1 MSWPMLYQA
10 HPRRLLAEFATEC
23 REAKGLGGVPSSWFA
38 SIKAMGFDWIYLLG
52 AWQTG
57 PRSREVSLRNP
68 IISADHSSHLPDW
81 TGNDVCGSPF
91 AIEAWVPHVDWGGLE
106 GLFSFR
112 ENAARHGL
120 KLMLDFV
127 PNHVGLDNPWAVNHP
142 DWFFRCDA
150 PSSAGKAEAAHPGGP
165 FLKHGKD
172 PYFPP
177 WPDTFQLNLFHPAV
191 RSAQQEL
198 IAAIATLCDGVRCD
212 MAMLPLSDVF
222 LTTWGHESIDIPGVA
237 ADQSDYWPGIIK
249 AARDVAPG
257 FQFLAECY
265 WDREWDLMCQGFDYC
280 YDKRLYERLAHGGA
294 HEVSGHLMA
303 EPRFLHKCAH
313 FLENHDENRSPEVF
327 KERLNAAAVITYLS
341 PGLRFFHHGQEHGFK
356 RKDSVHLSRAADER
370 RDPQTLAFYKR
381 LMAISSWAA
390 SREWKRLQPLQAWEG
405 NPSHGNLIA
414 MQIGNGSQALL
425 AVVNYS
431 SNQSQGSL
439 ALEPSDLKIVDH
451 DLQTGMASDW
461 LMGNDLKKPINFD
474 LGPWKHKILCP
485 AGLFPAV
492 G

>member
-1 MSWPMLYQA
+1 
-10 HPRRLLAEFATEC
+10 
-23 REAKGLGGVPSSWFA
+23 
-38 SIKAMGFDWIYLLG
+38 
-52 AWQTG
+52 
-57 PRSREVSLRNP
+57 
-68 IISADHSSHLPDW
+68 
-81 TGNDVCGSPF
+81 
-91 AIEAWVPHVDWGGLE
+91 
-106 GLFSFR
+106 
-112 ENAARHGL
+112 
-120 KLMLDFV
+120 FV
-127 PNHVGLDNPWAVNHP
+127 PNHVGLDNPWAATPP

-150 PSSAGKAEAAHPGGP
+150 SSSTGKAEAAHPGGP

-191 RSAQQEL
+191 RSAQQEV
-198 IAAIATLCDGVRCD
+198 IASIATLCDGVRCD
-212 MAMLPLSDVF
+212 MAMLPLPDVF

-249 AARDVAPG
+249 AARDISPG

-280 YDKRLYERLAHGGA
+280 YDKRLYERLAHGDS

-303 EPRFLHKCAH
+303 EPRFLYKCAH
-313 FLENHDENRSPEVF
+313 FLENHDEDRSTEVF
-327 KERLNAAAVITYLS
+327 KERLNAAAVVTYLS

-356 RKDSVHLSRAADER
+356 LKDSVHLSRAADER
-370 RDPQTLAFYKR
+370 RDPLTLAFYKR
-381 LMAISSWAA
+381 LLTVSSWAA
-390 SREWKRLQPLQAWEG
+390 NRPWKRLQPRQAWEG

-431 SNQSQGSL
+431 SAQSQGSL
-439 ALEPSDLKIVDH
+439 ALESGDLKMVEH
-451 DLQTGMASDW
+451 DLETGMASDW
-461 LMGNDLKKPINFD
+461 LMGNDSKKSINFD
-474 LGPWKHKILCP
+474 LGPWKHRIIGP
-485 AGLFPAV
+485 AGLFPAF